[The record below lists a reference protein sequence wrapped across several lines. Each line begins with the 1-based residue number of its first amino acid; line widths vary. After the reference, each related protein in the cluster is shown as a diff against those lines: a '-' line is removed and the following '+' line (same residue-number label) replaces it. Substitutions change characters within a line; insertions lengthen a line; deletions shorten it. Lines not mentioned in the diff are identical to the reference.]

1 MITINPDPD
10 NPNRIYTCRIP
21 ENDILWVDITKTEL
35 IRRLEEYWNI
45 TEEKPKTCVSYP
57 DYHKRYIKEKL
68 NKKYPVTNPQLREK
82 TILCL

>member
-35 IRRLEEYWNI
+35 IRRLNEYW
-45 TEEKPKTCVSYP
+45 KWFRV
-57 DYHKRYIKEKL
+57 YHEGKL
-68 NKKYPVTNPQLREK
+68 NIAISFMIDNYLWSNDDKPLKKDYVMRG
-82 TILCL
+82 I